1 MDAPKFE
8 IVANQIPFAF
18 QDIYSYVDLYL
29 NKTTNELTAI
39 TASPLHSDSIA
50 LVTVYSLAYPPLA
63 EADLYQKTTEK
74 NYFIVFLFFFFGLV
88 LTGMIIAFVYS
99 RKRKISSEN
108 KAEKT
113 DKPEYTFIENSKPV
127 DKRNGKNAIFLF
139 GGFQVMDNEGKN
151 STSTFP
157 SLAKQLFLLILLH
170 TLKDGNGITSS
181 KIRDTLW
188 FDKSAESAKN
198 NQGVLT
204 NRLRMIFEK
213 VNSVNIINKNSYWTI
228 KFGDTLYCDYY
239 EVLVLLKNLK
249 NNSNPQLAEI
259 KQLLNIVL
267 AGAMLPD
274 LQTEWIDSF
283 KADFSNDLIDSL
295 LYITRTKRFELSPST
310 RMDIADAI
318 FIHDS
323 LNEDALKL
331 KCQTLIQSG
340 KNGLAKGVYN
350 SFSKEYFT
358 LLGTPFKLSFEQVLN
373 RE

>member
-39 TASPLHSDSIA
+39 TASPLSSDSIA
-50 LVTVYSLAYPPLA
+50 LVTIYSLAYLPLA
-63 EADLYQKTTEK
+63 EADLYQKTTE
-74 NYFIVFLFFFFGLV
+74 NNSFMVFLLFFLCLV

-108 KAEKT
+108 KTEKT
-113 DKPEYTFIENSKPV
+113 DKQEYTFIENSKPV

-151 STSTFP
+151 CTSTFP
-157 SLAKQLFLLILLH
+157 LLAKQLFLLILLH
-170 TLKDGNGITSS
+170 TLKDGNGIASS
-181 KIRDTLW
+181 KIKDMLW
-188 FDKSAESAKN
+188 FDKSAKSAKN
-198 NQGVLT
+198 NQGVLIS
-204 NRLRMIFEK
+204 RLRMIFEK
-213 VNSVNIINKNSYWTI
+213 VNSVNIVNKSSYWTI
-228 KFGDTLYCDYY
+228 KLGDTLYCDYY
-239 EVLVLLKNLK
+239 EALVMIKYLK
-249 NNSNPQLAEI
+249 NNSNSQLAEI

-267 AGAMLPD
+267 AGGLLPD
-274 LQTEWIDSF
+274 FQTEWIDSF
-283 KADFSNDLIDSL
+283 KADFSNDLIDL
-295 LYITRTKRFELSPST
+295 LQDVTETKRFELSPSI

-323 LNEDALKL
+323 LNEEALKL
-331 KCQTLIQSG
+331 KCQTLVQSG

-358 LLGTPFKLSFEQVLN
+358 LLGAPFKLSFEQVLN
-373 RE
+373 NE